1 MLAQSHRGKKK
12 TGMKKQQEN
21 EAVVCD
27 AKAVIILLL
36 LLGLFFLGFNFLLC
50 SLREKACVRH
60 LVEVKSQLTEKERH
74 HAVVFPELEEA
85 RERHARVEQEMTRL
99 QEELQ
104 RLQEVHGEALREA
117 RERADAQQRSFAEQL
132 QQAKEEVG
140 ALRREIESEK
150 SRWEFALQL
159 AEGRREEDL
168 QGLRVELERAE
179 RELAEA
185 KAAHS
190 STPQQ
195 DAATVAFDY
204 HGVADVVEEVAQACG
219 CPGTEIVQS
228 SSEIAEGQEQQ
239 QLLQPLSQEEQQPQP
254 QEPQV
259 PELHQE
265 QTLQE
270 AEEQHQEQQQQ
281 QEPEP
286 QQQAQ
291 GSEQQPPQPQEAE
304 LHQEQ
309 PRQEIEQQRQQGGE
323 ATETTQQQQSSEQGE
338 TEGRQEIVVAFYPN
352 YREKKGEA
360 YRGGN
365 PYQDMLYSEFETA
378 GVTLMTGEVLIDI
391 IYNTEQM
398 VSGKRN
404 DVKKILHLHWLNLFV
419 CKRSGEHA
427 RDRVAWLLRT
437 LRFVK
442 NNLGWKLVW
451 TVHNVLSHRCDN
463 QDVERELAQSIAD
476 LADVIHV
483 LCEETVE
490 LVADSYQLPREK
502 LLVVPHSSFVGAYVD
517 YNIEQ
522 ADARKAL
529 GFPPSLD
536 ESKTLVLLLGLL
548 RPYKGVMELLDTFER
563 IVPRETAADSNLMLF
578 IVGALAGILV
588 VIAASIFV
596 SYSQLT
602 F

>member
-1 MLAQSHRGKKK
+1 
-12 TGMKKQQEN
+12 
-21 EAVVCD
+21 
-27 AKAVIILLL
+27 
-36 LLGLFFLGFNFLLC
+36 
-50 SLREKACVRH
+50 
-60 LVEVKSQLTEKERH
+60 VKNQLTDNERH

-85 RERHARVEQEMTRL
+85 REQHARVETEMTRL
-99 QEELQ
+99 QEEQQ

-117 RERADAQQRSFAEQL
+117 RERADARQHSLAEQL
-132 QQAKEEVG
+132 QHAKEEVET
-140 ALRREIESEK
+140 LRREIESEK

-190 STPQQ
+190 SAPQQ
-195 DAATVAFDY
+195 GAAAVTFDY
-204 HGVADVVEEVAQACG
+204 HGVGEVVGEACS
-219 CPGTEIVQS
+219 CHGTEIVQS
-228 SSEIAEGQEQQ
+228 SGELVVGQQ
-239 QLLQPLSQEEQQPQP
+239 QQSQEEPEAQQEQHQP
-254 QEPQV
+254 QEPE
-259 PELHQE
+259 PHQE
-265 QTLQE
+265 ETRQE
-270 AEEQHQEQQQQ
+270 AEEQNQHQAQQHP
-281 QEPEP
+281 EPEP
-286 QQQAQ
+286 QQAQ
-291 GSEQQPPQPQEAE
+291 DPEQQPPQPQEAE
-304 LHQEQ
+304 LLLHQEQ
-309 PRQEIEQQRQQGGE
+309 PRQEVE
-323 ATETTQQQQSSEQGE
+323 QQQQHQEQQQQQEHEAQQDGGVEVTETPQQQQPSEQGE
-338 TEGRQEIVVAFYPN
+338 TGDRQEIVVAFYPN

-391 IYNTEQM
+391 INSTEQM

-427 RDRVAWLLRT
+427 RDRVASLLRT
-437 LRFVK
+437 LHFVK

-529 GFPPSLD
+529 GFPSSLD

-563 IVPRETAADSNLMLF
+563 LVPRETAADSNLMLF